1 MQTIGEA
8 VSEVPSM
15 LKEGRYVVGE
25 PLGDGGMA
33 SVYRCYDKLLDVE
46 RAIKVLKQERSTDA
60 KSRARFVN
68 EARLMSQ
75 LRHPGV
81 VAVYDVVEDQGTVFM
96 VMDIV
101 EGGNLARRVN
111 RYGPLPARMA
121 VEAVCLV
128 LEALEVAH
136 QAGIVHRDVKPHN
149 ILLTAAGEPRLT
161 DFGIARLVHQDDAFT
176 RPGSAV
182 GTWAYMAPEQRSTD
196 GTVDGRA
203 DIYGCGATLF
213 ALITGTEP
221 GDIFVA
227 DADSERYA
235 PVPPALRSV
244 LIQACE
250 YEVSQRYATV
260 ADFKRALEGVVDAL
274 PAIPETTPP
283 LPGVLL
289 LEHDLLGNT
298 EESEDEG
305 ADRFEAGEALDRHG
319 VHRATRFGKGAIS
332 RLFVAG
338 GVGLVAGLVITIG
351 LTLLFTYMAVRGNEA
366 EVANVTP
373 STSQAP
379 AESAL
384 PLEEY
389 VPQEAEPIALPSTD
403 SVDDLVPV
411 PTAKMASGQTDLDKE
426 AVAAPPVPTVFGR
439 IVVTT
444 EPSSTLYIDGLEVGQ
459 TRYAGRVSAGSRAI
473 RVVLSGGDSHSFD
486 LDVIEGEVTSFCY
499 DFELESE
506 CL

>member
-136 QAGIVHRDVKPHN
+136 EAGIVHRDVKPHN

-235 PVPPALRSV
+235 PVPPALRPV

-260 ADFKRALEGVVDAL
+260 ADFKGALEGVVDAL

-319 VHRATRFGKGAIS
+319 VHRGKMFGKGAIS

-351 LTLLFTYMAVRGNEA
+351 LTLLFAYMAVRGNEA

-373 STSQAP
+373 SANPAP
-379 AESAL
+379 VESAL
-384 PLEEY
+384 PLEEHVDIEEY
-389 VPQEAEPIALPSTD
+389 VPKEAEPTTKTESAPA
-403 SVDDLVPV
+403 DL
-411 PTAKMASGQTDLDKE
+411 GE
-426 AVAAPPVPTVFGR
+426 EEVAAPPVPTVFGR

-459 TRYAGRVSAGSRAI
+459 TRYAGRVPAGSRAI

-486 LDVIEGEVTSFCY
+486 LDVIEGEVTNFCY